1 MSHLSHK
8 TLVYLPEMRP
18 EHEAE
23 EGQPRK
29 SLGSFSS
36 WPHRLENVFPVYA
49 MGTSNPAVLDS
60 SLHTSDCLDPI
71 WDAVREEAKLEVPIK
86 VFLSFFLFFMHY
98 VPPPFSLVALSESC
112 ILDAAHASES
122 WAKGTAREK
131 MSE

>member
-1 MSHLSHK
+1 MAHLSHK

-86 VFLSFFLFFMHY
+86 VFLSFFLFFMLNFFMNFIIQIFY
-98 VPPPFSLVALSESC
+98 FCVFYYCA
-112 ILDAAHASES
+112 DN
-122 WAKGTAREK
+122 KK
-131 MSE
+131 M

>member
-1 MSHLSHK
+1 MAHLSHK

-49 MGTSNPAVLDS
+49 MGTSNPVLNS
-60 SLHTSDCLDPI
+60 SLHISDCLDPI
-71 WDAVREEAKLEVPIK
+71 WDVVREEAKLEVPIK
-86 VFLSFFLFFMHY
+86 VFLLFYALY
-98 VPPPFSLVALSESC
+98 VPPPFSLVAFS
-112 ILDAAHASES
+112 
-122 WAKGTAREK
+122 
-131 MSE
+131 